1 MHDGPF
7 GTAAPDSLPQW
18 TKSVHHA
25 DNDRMVAIA
34 PSRGRLALGRW
45 VHANVFAF
53 AAAGAVGGTLL
64 RTLQQP
70 YYTVVSSTGRAVL
83 IDAWTVGLAWTIFGV
98 FLGAAQWWV
107 IRGQS
112 AASWW
117 LPATVLGWVLSGVGT
132 GVLSGVAGG
141 SMSTIGPTSVPLGVS
156 IAAIAGGVLVGLLPG
171 TFQWLVLRRQG
182 ESAKWWPGWTL
193 LGLAAGFGAGLVV
206 VRLGL
211 VDVVPLFRDTDFP
224 SGKVLTVVG
233 AVAGAV
239 YAVVTGPTL
248 AGLLGRRAP

>member
-1 MHDGPF
+1 
-7 GTAAPDSLPQW
+7 
-18 TKSVHHA
+18 
-25 DNDRMVAIA
+25 MVAIA
-34 PSRGRLALGRW
+34 PIRGGLALGRW
-45 VHANVFAF
+45 VVANVFAF
-53 AAAGAVGGTLL
+53 AAAGALGGTLL
-64 RTLQQP
+64 RALQQP

-98 FLGAAQWWV
+98 FVGAAQWWAV
-107 IRGQS
+107 RGQG
-112 AASWW
+112 AATWW
-117 LPATVLGWVLSGVGT
+117 LPTTVLGWVLSGVGI

-141 SMSTIGPTSVPLGVS
+141 SVSTIGPTSVPLGIS

-182 ESAKWWPGWTL
+182 ESAKWWPGWNL

-206 VRLGL
+206 VRFGL

-239 YAVVTGPTL
+239 YAVLTGSTL